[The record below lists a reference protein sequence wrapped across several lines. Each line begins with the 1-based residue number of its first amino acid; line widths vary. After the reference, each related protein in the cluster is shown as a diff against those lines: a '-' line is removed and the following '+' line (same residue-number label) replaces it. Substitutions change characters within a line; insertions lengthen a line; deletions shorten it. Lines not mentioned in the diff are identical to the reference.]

1 MKCLRY
7 LLFIPAFIL
16 CGCANDPN
24 LITDVSSVLSGGV
37 ATASELAAVYA
48 AVQQN
53 NNGKALNA
61 ATVLSDAATA
71 LGTASTTNLASA
83 VTNLVNSVNTTITDA
98 TAKGASTTAIV
109 TAVSSQVVAGQDTLQ
124 AVAPSA
130 SASLHYHIGH
140 EGRLVCQL

>member
-1 MKCLRY
+1 MKNLRY
-7 LLFIPAFIL
+7 LLFLPALIL

-24 LITDVSSVLSGGV
+24 FITDVSSVLSGGV
-37 ATASELAAVYA
+37 ATASELAAVYS

-53 NNGKALNA
+53 NNGKTLNA
-61 ATVLSDAATA
+61 ATVLSDATAA
-71 LGTASTTNLASA
+71 LGSASSTNLATT
-83 VTNLVNSVNTTITDA
+83 VTNLVGSINTTIKDA
-98 TAKGASTTAIV
+98 QAKGAPASAIV

-130 SASLHYHIGH
+130 TAAIHYHLR